1 METSTHADA
10 LRADLLS
17 IVGGDEQAAEVAD
30 RLTRALESSLQL
42 RFLDA
47 LGEAAAELSEQLPAG
62 HVEVRL
68 AGRDIRLVLVGPPD
82 ALPAAGG
89 ADEES
94 GTSRLTLRMPD
105 TMKARVEEAA
115 DEEQLSVNA
124 WLVRAIGAALDRRRE
139 PARRARNRITGYAR
153 S

>member
-1 METSTHADA
+1 METSAHIDA
-10 LRADLLS
+10 LRTDLLAV
-17 IVGGDEQAAEVAD
+17 VGGDEQAAAVAD

-47 LGEAAAELSEQLPAG
+47 LGEAAAELSEQLPSG

-68 AGRDIRLVLVGPPD
+68 AGRDVRLILVGPPD
-82 ALPAAGG
+82 ASPAPGA
-89 ADEES
+89 ADEEG
-94 GTSRLTLRMPD
+94 GTARLTLRMPD
-105 TMKARVEEAA
+105 TMKNRVEGAA
-115 DEEQLSVNA
+115 DDEQLSVNA

-139 PARRARNRITGYAR
+139 PARRSRNRITGYAR